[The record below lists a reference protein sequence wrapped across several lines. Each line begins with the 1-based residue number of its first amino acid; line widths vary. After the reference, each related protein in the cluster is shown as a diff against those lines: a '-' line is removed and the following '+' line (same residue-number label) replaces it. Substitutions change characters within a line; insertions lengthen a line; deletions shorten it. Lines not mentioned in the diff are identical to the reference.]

1 MPRSDPSI
9 CRVALPPGS
18 MKRRASAI
26 GARTGRSHDTGA
38 HAGAALHLG
47 DEREKVSSLVP
58 NHGRARVHRAWR
70 VRRKD
75 DPDGR

>member
-9 CRVALPPGS
+9 CRVALLPGS

-26 GARTGRSHDTGA
+26 GAHTGRSQTRA
-38 HAGAALHLG
+38 HPGAALRLG

-58 NHGRARVHRAWR
+58 NHGRARVHRARR